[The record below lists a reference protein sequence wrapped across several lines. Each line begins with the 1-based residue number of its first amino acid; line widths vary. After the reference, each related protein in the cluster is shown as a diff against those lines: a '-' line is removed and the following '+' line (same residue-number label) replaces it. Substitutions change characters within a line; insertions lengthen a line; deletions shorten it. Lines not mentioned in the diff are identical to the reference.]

1 MEIASNFDAKLLTS
15 IARDSESKQAV
26 KDVSYA
32 SYITYKSKAKL
43 YCEHTDN
50 SFIIGTLCKKYFRI
64 IGMATRSSH
73 KHQGLAKKL
82 LNRAIEFAKQCGYS
96 RVYTR
101 SHDGKDFYLK
111 FGFEVIG
118 DCGGDSL
125 LILKI

>member
-1 MEIASNFDAKLLTS
+1 
-15 IARDSESKQAV
+15 
-26 KDVSYA
+26 
-32 SYITYKSKAKL
+32 
-43 YCEHTDN
+43 
-50 SFIIGTLCKKYFRI
+50 
-64 IGMATRSSH
+64 MATRSSH

-101 SHDGKDFYLK
+101 SHDGKDFCLK

-118 DCGGDSL
+118 DRVGDSL